1 MVDPAD
7 PQDEENLSGGWY
19 ELAVEF
25 DRPDEVRVD
34 AAVRELSRLA
44 GVEPVTGGHGLR
56 LPDGARVVCTYA
68 VIEDGPAEEG
78 EAGGSV
84 WVVLGLP
91 LGSLVRVDPRV
102 GAYPFGEDSGASWR
116 PPLDAWLASL
126 AVRLF
131 DLVPF
136 SLALVGCEVS
146 GSLHAAELADGPPAE
161 HAHVGIVRVTE
172 RPTYHPATM

>member
-84 WVVLGLP
+84 W
-91 LGSLVRVDPRV
+91 S
-102 GAYPFGEDSGASWR
+102 F
-116 PPLDAWLASL
+116 LACP
-126 AVRLF
+126 
-131 DLVPF
+131 LVPW
-136 SLALVGCEVS
+136 C
-146 GSLHAAELADGPPAE
+146 GSTHGWVPTRSVKTAAPRGARRSMRG
-161 HAHVGIVRVTE
+161 
-172 RPTYHPATM
+172 